1 MRTKFSLSWL
11 GSKQPRKQRKFR
23 FNAPLHIRRKF
34 LSVHLSKELRAK
46 YGCRS
51 MPVIVGDKV
60 KLVRGQFKGT
70 MSDVETVN
78 LKKTRIYV
86 KGAEH
91 KKSEGR
97 TSPYPI
103 HPSNAI
109 IITLKMD
116 DAMRKKSIERKG
128 GKK

>member
-1 MRTKFSLSWL
+1 M
-11 GSKQPRKQRKFR
+11 
-23 FNAPLHIRRKF
+23 
-34 LSVHLSKELRAK
+34 SVHLSKELRTK

-51 MPVIVGDKV
+51 IPVRVGDKV
-60 KLVRGQFKGT
+60 KLLRGQYKGT
-70 MSDVETVN
+70 MADVEKVD
-78 LKKTRIYV
+78 LKKTRIHV

-109 IITLKMD
+109 IITLKLD

-128 GKK
+128 VNKQMKSKGGNK